1 MTIFESQWLCLGK
14 MLLWLNCLFWG
25 LRAPLWGKVSF
36 LVDKRSL
43 WKALGA
49 PENFQKKSR
58 HICLGLFLCVCVQMF
73 VLSFFC
79 VFVYMFVFTCFCVF
93 VYMFVLACH
102 NLECL
107 PSHCQ
112 SDTPLLIRPP
122 SCLQLQQLFSFSL
135 LS

>member
-25 LRAPLWGKVSF
+25 LRTPLKALWGKVTF

-43 WKALGA
+43 WKAVGA
-49 PENFQKKSR
+49 PENFPKN
-58 HICLGLFLCVCVQMF
+58 LGTFVLACFCVQMF

-79 VFVYMFVFTCFCVF
+79 VFVYMFVFACFC